1 MVLRAGSGTA
11 DTSTSLDPIT
21 TYFITHYYFLDHL
34 CIIAAA
40 GTRGFEK
47 GMAGIAATI
56 FSLRRRYKLF
66 QDEGIDVDITH
77 LSDFHSELNRDVQEL
92 ESKHDH
98 IIREHFDEVNVDM
111 ESKQFDDIVKD
122 FTTLQRDTRKLIN
135 ELEFIFVSK
144 EIEESLTVL

>member
-1 MVLRAGSGTA
+1 
-11 DTSTSLDPIT
+11 
-21 TYFITHYYFLDHL
+21 
-34 CIIAAA
+34 
-40 GTRGFEK
+40 
-47 GMAGIAATI
+47 MAGIAATI

>member
-1 MVLRAGSGTA
+1 M
-11 DTSTSLDPIT
+11 
-21 TYFITHYYFLDHL
+21 
-34 CIIAAA
+34 
-40 GTRGFEK
+40 
-47 GMAGIAATI
+47 
-56 FSLRRRYKLF
+56 
-66 QDEGIDVDITH
+66 
-77 LSDFHSELNRDVQEL
+77 QEL
-92 ESKHDH
+92 ESKHTH